1 MADVRRIEIG
11 FGGGQV
17 MSVRI
22 DGEAL
27 GGLRES
33 LGKDGWHNLE
43 SEDGPVSLDL
53 SEVVFVRE
61 AAGPHSIGFANE

>member
-1 MADVRRIEIG
+1 MKRIEIG

-17 MSVRI
+17 MSVRL
-22 DGEAL
+22 DDEAL
-27 GGLRES
+27 NGLRKS
-33 LGKDGWHNLE
+33 LGKDGWHSLE

-61 AAGPHSIGFANE
+61 AAGPHSIGFTGN